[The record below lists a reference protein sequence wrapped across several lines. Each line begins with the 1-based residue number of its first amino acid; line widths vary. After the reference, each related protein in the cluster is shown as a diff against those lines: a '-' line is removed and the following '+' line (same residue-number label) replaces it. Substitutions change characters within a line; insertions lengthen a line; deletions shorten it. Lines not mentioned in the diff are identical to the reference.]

1 MKIDYMLKKP
11 ILKIIIII
19 IIITIIKI
27 FSNVLMAAILKM
39 VITKAQ

>member
-11 ILKIIIII
+11 ILKIIII

>member
-19 IIITIIKI
+19 IIKI

>member
-19 IIITIIKI
+19 IIIIIKI

>member
-19 IIITIIKI
+19 IIIIKI
-27 FSNVLMAAILKM
+27 FSNVLMTAILKM

>member
-19 IIITIIKI
+19 IIIINI
-27 FSNVLMAAILKM
+27 FSNVLMAAKLKM